1 MSRFCLRL
9 MPLIL
14 FVLPTLASAQF
25 DTGHPGYFPIEDL
38 DLFPEEAINLEINLT
53 GTMLEFIAL
62 ATGEEEPELA
72 RLVENLESIRV
83 RGAEIDSLDR
93 ERLRSGIAATVDRLA
108 DSGWTSMVRIRE
120 EGEEIHVFFKE
131 KNGEMQG
138 LTVLS
143 LEEDEAM
150 LINLVG
156 GIDPTQLGRLASG
169 LDLPQLEQSLS
180 ATEGEGEQ
188 P

>member
-1 MSRFCLRL
+1 MSRSRSRL
-9 MPLIL
+9 MPL
-14 FVLPTLASAQF
+14 VLYFLPALAGAQF
-25 DTGHPGYFPIEDL
+25 DTGHPGYFPVEDL
-38 DLFPEEAINLEINLT
+38 DLFPDEAITLEINLT

-83 RGAEIDSLDR
+83 RGANIESLDR
-93 ERLRSGIAATVDRLA
+93 ERLRSGIAATVARLT
-108 DSGWTSMVRIRE
+108 DSGWTSMVRVRE
-120 EGEEIHVFFKE
+120 EAEEVHVFFKE
-131 KNGEMQG
+131 QDGEMQG

-156 GIDPTQLGRLASG
+156 GNDPTQLGRLATG
-169 LDLPQLEQSLS
+169 LDLPQLEESLS
-180 ATEGEGEQ
+180 AAEDDQEER
-188 P
+188 